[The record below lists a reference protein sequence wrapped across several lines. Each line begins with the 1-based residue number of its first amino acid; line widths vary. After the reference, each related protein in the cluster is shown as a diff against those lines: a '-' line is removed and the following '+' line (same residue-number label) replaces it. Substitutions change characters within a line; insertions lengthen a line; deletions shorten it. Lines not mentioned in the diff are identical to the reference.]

1 MIVFRQERTRHAVKL
16 YIYIFNNNYSGDII
30 LVATYRLARPVCTL
44 GLLVGIQ
51 ALLLLQPVAA
61 QTPATPEARASVTVT
76 GQRKM
81 QDPSEFIAADSRVL
95 GRKFASSCAYMS
107 TYNPYEDDLFL
118 DYIQS
123 FHGLSSEVSTIR
135 DTAPMGDAAN
145 PNSTMGSEFNDP
157 NPDFND
163 PNKPLQNQMDPSVKC
178 GNTDRRFASGRNYI
192 ARKDKTLNLA
202 LNAYDSGNYP
212 EALVQFK
219 ENYRK
224 LGTDFA
230 ALMIGRIYL
239 DGKGVP
245 ADTKQAIVWM
255 EKAVH
260 QRFAPQDRMRFDP
273 RHPEL
278 MSVRA
283 ETAMS
288 LAKIYLVGQGVPRD
302 PRKARD
308 YYEVAAE
315 SGYAPANSMLGA
327 AYLAGFAGD
336 KNPDKAVKYL
346 KEAGEAG
353 YAPALYQL
361 GKAYYTGGAVPKD
374 WKLAGAY
381 FTAAAKEGHPGAQLA
396 AARMYDF
403 GESVAPDPQRALVYY
418 KEAAIKGVPAA
429 QNALATYFYK
439 GEVVEKNL
447 ETARKLFNSAA
458 MQAQPDAMYNLAV
471 MTRNGEGGA
480 RDLSMAYVWFTLAQ
494 QARYPDA
501 ELALAE
507 VRPQLSAAE
516 LAKADAILKPAGKA
530 AQ

>member
-1 MIVFRQERTRHAVKL
+1 ME
-16 YIYIFNNNYSGDII
+16 
-30 LVATYRLARPVCTL
+30 ATYRKMRSIRML

-51 ALLLLQPVAA
+51 AALLLQPAAA
-61 QTPATPEARASVTVT
+61 QTEEAPAARSSVTVT
-76 GQRKM
+76 GKRKM

-95 GRKFASSCAYMS
+95 GRKFASSCNYMS
-107 TYNPYEDDLFL
+107 GYNPYEDDIFL
-118 DYIQS
+118 DYIQG
-123 FHGLSSEVSTIR
+123 FHGLTSEINTIR
-135 DTAPMGDAAN
+135 DGSPTGDAASG
-145 PNSTMGSEFNDP
+145 STLGAEFNENSDRG
-157 NPDFND
+157 NNGSMV
-163 PNKPLQNQMDPSVKC
+163 PLSNQMDPSVAC
-178 GNTDRRFASGRNYI
+178 SNTDRRFAAGRNYI

-212 EALVQFK
+212 EALTQFQQ
-219 ENYRK
+219 NYRK
-224 LGTDFA
+224 LGTDFSA
-230 ALMIGRIYL
+230 MMLGRMYL
-239 DGKGVP
+239 EGKGVP
-245 ADTKQAIVWM
+245 ASTPQAVEWLH
-255 EKAVH
+255 KVVD
-260 QRFAPQDRMRFDP
+260 QRFGPSDRMRFDP
-273 RHPEL
+273 KHPEF

-283 ETAMS
+283 EAAMS
-288 LAKIYLVGQGVPRD
+288 LAKIYMVGHGTPRD
-302 PRKARD
+302 ARKARD
-308 YYEVAAE
+308 YYEVAADA
-315 SGYAPANSMLGA
+315 GYIPAHSMLAA
-327 AYLAGFAGD
+327 AYLSGFAGE

-361 GKAYYTGGAVPKD
+361 GKAYYTGDGVAKD

-381 FTAAAKEGHPGAQLA
+381 FTAGAKLGHPGAQLA

-418 KEAAIKGVPAA
+418 KEAAVKGVPAA

-480 RDLSMAYVWFTLAQ
+480 KDLSMAYVWFSLAK

-507 VRPQLSAAE
+507 VAPQLSKAE
-516 LAKADAILKPAGKA
+516 LAKADAILKPGVKS